1 MQTIKLIEISKSFKS
16 KKALNNVNIEFKNN
30 RINGLLGPN
39 GSGKTTLFNIIA
51 GFLSPDLGK
60 IQLDEN
66 VLNEKSLSLR
76 TKLGISY
83 LPQEASIFRDLS
95 VYDNVFSIAELF
107 YDKNNSIKV
116 TENLIKQ
123 FSLGSFQKTKG
134 KLLSGGE
141 RRRTEIARALA
152 SNPKFLLLDEPFA
165 GIDPI
170 AIEEV
175 KSTISLLKKMNI
187 GIIVTDHN
195 VKEALSIVD
204 FGYIIYNGEII
215 KSGSPKEITSDK
227 FVKKIYLGKNYT

>member
-16 KKALNNVNIEFKNN
+16 KKALSNVNIEFKSD

-39 GSGKTTLFNIIA
+39 GSGKTTLFNIVA
-51 GFLSPDLGK
+51 GFLSPDNGQ
-60 IQLDEN
+60 IILDKQI
-66 VLNEKSLSLR
+66 LNDKNLSIR

-95 VYDNVFSIAELF
+95 VHDNIFAIAELF
-107 YDKNNSIKV
+107 HNKKNSIKI
-116 TENLIKQ
+116 TESLIKQ
-123 FSLGSFQKTKG
+123 FSLGNFQSTKG

-141 RRRTEIARALA
+141 RRRAEIARALA

-175 KSTISLLKKMNI
+175 KSTISLLKRMNI
-187 GIIVTDHN
+187 GIIITDHN
-195 VKEALSIVD
+195 VKEALSIVE

-227 FVKKIYLGKNYT
+227 FVKKIYLGKNYN

>member
-66 VLNEKSLSLR
+66 VLNEKSLSSR

-95 VYDNVFSIAELF
+95 VYDNIFSIAELF

>member
-95 VYDNVFSIAELF
+95 VYDNIFSIAELF
-107 YDKNNSIKV
+107 YDKKNSIKV

>member
-16 KKALNNVNIEFKNN
+16 KKALNKVNIEFSSN

-60 IQLDEN
+60 ILLDDN
-66 VLNEKSLSLR
+66 ILNDKSLSLR

-83 LPQEASIFRDLS
+83 LPQEASIFRDLT
-95 VYDNVFSIAELF
+95 VYDNIFSIAELF
-107 YDKNNSIKV
+107 HNKINSIKI
-116 TENLIKQ
+116 TGNLIKQ
-123 FSLGSFQKTKG
+123 FSLDNFQKTKG

-175 KSTISLLKKMNI
+175 KSTVSFLKKLNI

>member
-16 KKALNNVNIEFKNN
+16 KKALNNVNIEFKSD

-39 GSGKTTLFNIIA
+39 GSGKTTLFNIVA
-51 GFLSPDLGK
+51 GFLSPDNGQ
-60 IQLDEN
+60 IILDKQI
-66 VLNEKSLSLR
+66 LNDKNLSIR

-95 VYDNVFSIAELF
+95 VHDNIFAIAELF
-107 YDKNNSIKV
+107 HNKKNSIKI

-123 FSLGSFQKTKG
+123 FSLGNFQSTKG

-141 RRRTEIARALA
+141 RRRAEIARALA

-175 KSTISLLKKMNI
+175 KSTISLLKRMNI
-187 GIIVTDHN
+187 GIIITDHN
-195 VKEALSIVD
+195 VKEALSIVE

-215 KSGSPKEITSDK
+215 KSGNPKEITSDK
-227 FVKKIYLGKNYT
+227 FVKKIYLGKNYN

>member
-16 KKALNNVNIEFKNN
+16 KKALNEINIEFKGNK
-30 RINGLLGPN
+30 INGLLGPN

-51 GFLSPDLGK
+51 GFLSPDIGEIL
-60 IQLDEN
+60 LDDVSLKN
-66 VLNEKSLSLR
+66 FSLSKR
-76 TKLGISY
+76 TRLGISY
-83 LPQEASIFRDLS
+83 LPQEASIFRDLN
-95 VYDNVFSIAELF
+95 VYDNIISIAELF
-107 YDKNNSIKV
+107 HNKNNSIKI

>member
-16 KKALNNVNIEFKNN
+16 KKALNNVNIEFKSD

-39 GSGKTTLFNIIA
+39 GSGKTTLFNIVA
-51 GFLSPDLGK
+51 GFLSPDDGK
-60 IQLDEN
+60 IILDKEI
-66 VLNEKSLSLR
+66 LNDKNLSIR

-95 VYDNVFSIAELF
+95 VHDNIFAIAELF
-107 YDKNNSIKV
+107 HNKKNSIKI
-116 TENLIKQ
+116 TESLIKQ
-123 FSLGSFQKTKG
+123 FSLGDFQSTKG

-141 RRRTEIARALA
+141 RRRAEIARALA

-175 KSTISLLKKMNI
+175 KSTISLLKRMNI
-187 GIIVTDHN
+187 GIIITDHN
-195 VKEALSIVD
+195 VKEALSIVE

-227 FVKKIYLGKNYT
+227 FVKKIYLGKNYN

>member
-1 MQTIKLIEISKSFKS
+1 MQTIKLIEVSKSFKS
-16 KKALNNVNIEFKNN
+16 KKALNKISIEFKSNK
-30 RINGLLGPN
+30 INGLLGPN

-60 IQLDEN
+60 ILLDGN
-66 VLNEKSLSLR
+66 NLYNKSLNQR
-76 TKLGISY
+76 TRLGISY

-95 VYDNVFSIAELF
+95 VYDNIFSIAELF
-107 YDKNNSIKV
+107 HNKINSIKV
-116 TENLIKQ
+116 TSNLVKQ
-123 FSLGSFQKTKG
+123 FSLNNFQKTKG

-187 GIIVTDHN
+187 GVIITDHN
-195 VKEALSIVD
+195 VKEALSVVD
-204 FGYIIYNGEII
+204 YGYIIYNGEII
-215 KSGSPKEITSDK
+215 KSGSPKNIISDN
-227 FVKKIYLGKNYT
+227 FVKKIYLGKNYN

>member
-1 MQTIKLIEISKSFKS
+1 MQKIKLIEISKSFKS
-16 KKALNNVNIEFKNN
+16 KRALNKINIEFKSN

-51 GFLSPDLGK
+51 GFLNPDFGK
-60 IQLDEN
+60 IELDDQS
-66 VLNEKSLSLR
+66 LNNKSLNLR

-83 LPQEASIFRDLS
+83 LPQEASIFRDLN
-95 VYDNVFSIAELF
+95 VYDNIFSIAELF
-107 YDKNNSIKV
+107 HNKNRSVEI
-116 TENLIKQ
+116 TDNLIMQ

-187 GIIVTDHN
+187 GIIITDHN
-195 VKEALSIVD
+195 VKEALSIVE
-204 FGYIIYNGEII
+204 FSYIIYNGEII
-215 KSGSPKEITSDK
+215 KSGSPKDIISDK
-227 FVKKIYLGKNYT
+227 FVKKIYLGENYK

>member
-1 MQTIKLIEISKSFKS
+1 MQTIKLIEVSKSFKS
-16 KKALNNVNIEFKNN
+16 KKALNKVNIEFNSN

-51 GFLSPDLGK
+51 GFLNPDIGNIL
-60 IQLDEN
+60 LDGSR
-66 VLNEKSLSLR
+66 LNDKSLNLR
-76 TKLGISY
+76 SKLGISY
-83 LPQEASIFRDLS
+83 LPQEASIFRDL
-95 VYDNVFSIAELF
+95 NVFDNIYSIAELF
-107 YDKNNSIKV
+107 HNKNRSMEITNYLV
-116 TENLIKQ
+116 KQ
-123 FSLGSFQKTKG
+123 FSLGNFQKTKG

-152 SNPKFLLLDEPFA
+152 SSPKFLLLDEPFA

-187 GIIVTDHN
+187 GIIITDHN

-227 FVKKIYLGKNYT
+227 FVKKIYLGRNYN

>member
-1 MQTIKLIEISKSFKS
+1 MQKIKLIEISKSFKS
-16 KKALNNVNIEFKNN
+16 KKALNKVNIEFSSN

-60 IQLDEN
+60 ILLDDN
-66 VLNEKSLSLR
+66 ILNDKSLSLR

-83 LPQEASIFRDLS
+83 LPQEASIFRDLT
-95 VYDNVFSIAELF
+95 VYDNIFSIAELF
-107 YDKNNSIKV
+107 HNKINSIKI
-116 TENLIKQ
+116 TGNLIKQ
-123 FSLGSFQKTKG
+123 FSLDNFQKTKG

-195 VKEALSIVD
+195 VKEALSIVE

-227 FVKKIYLGKNYT
+227 FVKKIYLGKNYN

>member
-16 KKALNNVNIEFKNN
+16 KKALNKVSLEFYSH

-39 GSGKTTLFNIIA
+39 GSGKTTLFNIVA
-51 GFLSPDLGK
+51 GFLSPDIGEIL
-60 IQLDEN
+60 
-66 VLNEKSLSLR
+66 LNDKNLNLKSLNLR
-76 TKLGISY
+76 TRLGISY

-95 VYDNVFSIAELF
+95 VYDNIFSIAELF
-107 YDKNNSIKV
+107 YNKENSIKI
-116 TENLIKQ
+116 TNQLIEQ
-123 FSLGSFQKTKG
+123 FSLNNFQKTKG

-165 GIDPI
+165 GVDPI
-170 AIEEV
+170 AIEDL
-175 KSTISLLKKMNI
+175 KATISLLKKMNV
-187 GIIVTDHN
+187 GIIITDHN

-215 KSGSPKEITSDK
+215 KSGTPKEITSDN
-227 FVKKIYLGKNYT
+227 FVKKIYLGKSYN